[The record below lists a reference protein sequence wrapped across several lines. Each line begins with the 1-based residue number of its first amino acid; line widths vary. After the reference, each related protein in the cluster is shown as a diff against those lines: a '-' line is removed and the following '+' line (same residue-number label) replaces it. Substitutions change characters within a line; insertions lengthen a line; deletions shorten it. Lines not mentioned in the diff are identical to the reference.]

1 METVFPSQ
9 LLNLLSGL
17 RQQLDQ
23 VRGELDRVHSAT
35 TQPFHTLTANLQKAL
50 EAERGKRQALEQT
63 LYETLLRVA
72 TALDYRDRRSSD
84 RLTRLSQYTML
95 LALQFGLPEA
105 EVQLL
110 YSATP
115 LYDLGKIGI
124 PDAVLLKP
132 GRLEEV
138 ERTIVEIHPTLGTS
152 LLSGADSPL
161 LDQARQIALTHHEH
175 WDGSGYP
182 QGLKGEDIP
191 LGGRL
196 VILAE
201 QYEVLRSTRPHKP
214 AFDHARA
221 CHILFNGDE
230 RTRPAHFDPR
240 LLEAFRVIHGDFAAI
255 YDRRTI

>member
-1 METVFPSQ
+1 MDAAFPTQ
-9 LLNLLSGL
+9 LLNLLAGL
-17 RQQLDQ
+17 QQQLDQ
-23 VRGELDRVHSAT
+23 VRGELDRVHIAT
-35 TQPFHTLTANLQKAL
+35 TQQLHTLTTNLQRAL
-50 EAERGKRQALEQT
+50 EAERSKRQVLEQA

-84 RLTRLSQYTML
+84 HLTRLSQYTML

-110 YSATP
+110 YTAAP
-115 LYDLGKIGI
+115 LYDVGKIGI

-152 LLSGADSPL
+152 LLSGVDSPL

-182 QGLKGEDIP
+182 QGLEGEDIP
-191 LGGRL
+191 LAGRL
-196 VILAE
+196 VMLAE
-201 QYEVLRSTRPHKP
+201 QYEVLRSARPYKP
-214 AFDHARA
+214 AFDHVRT

-230 RTRPAHFDPR
+230 RTRPAHFDPH
-240 LLEAFRVIHGDFAAI
+240 LLEAFRAIHSDFAAI